1 MIKEEN
7 KMRRTGGTRG
17 RSNRSGG
24 YRGYSRKRTCEECR
38 KYSRKTFYCA
48 KHGKVLEKKRAAC
61 NFFAPRKKKIPRGRK
76 FY

>member
-1 MIKEEN
+1 MILEGNE
-7 KMRRTGGTRG
+7 MRGTSRARG
-17 RSNRSGG
+17 RSNRSRG

-48 KHGKVLEKKRAAC
+48 KLGKVLEKKRAAC

-76 FY
+76 TY

>member
-24 YRGYSRKRTCEECR
+24 YRGSSRKRTCEECR
-38 KYSRKTFYCA
+38 KYARKTFYCA

>member
-1 MIKEEN
+1 
-7 KMRRTGGTRG
+7 MRKTSGTRG
-17 RSNRSGG
+17 RSRD

-48 KHGKVLEKKRAAC
+48 KHGKVLEKKRPAC

-76 FY
+76 YY

>member
-1 MIKEEN
+1 MTLEGN

-17 RSNRSGG
+17 RSNRRVG
-24 YRGYSRKRTCEECR
+24 YLGYQRKRTCEECR

-48 KHGKVLEKKRAAC
+48 KHGKVLEKKKASC
-61 NFFAPRKKKIPRGRK
+61 DFFAKRKKKRPRGRK

>member
-1 MIKEEN
+1 
-7 KMRRTGGTRG
+7 MRKTSGTRG
-17 RSNRSGG
+17 RSRD
-24 YRGYSRKRTCEECR
+24 YRDYLRKRTCEECR

-76 FY
+76 YY